1 MSVLIYLT
9 TFLVFSLASL
19 PWIGIDLVLYDLVLG
34 LDNADSARKLVR
46 LLLADP
52 LSPRE
57 SWEDTLEGYE
67 SDPSQGLLIR

>member
-1 MSVLIYLT
+1 MSIISFNCCLPLLS
-9 TFLVFSLASL
+9 FWGDLAD
-19 PWIGIDLVLYDLVLG
+19 PFPTLVLG

-52 LSPRE
+52 LGPRE
-57 SWEDTLEGYE
+57 DWEDTLEAYE